1 MNKIFEKLQSKWN
14 VLAMVLVAM
23 MSLSFASCGGDDDDD
38 VGGDPLSD
46 YYFQF
51 EVVDR
56 GTLSDATASQL
67 MGQLNA
73 DAGTLPA
80 YKKSEAI
87 YVFDSMVES
96 LRVDF
101 AGVNEFE
108 LSFRVKLMTGKST
121 VKSKVIHIKTI
132 GCTVD

>member
-56 GTLSDATASQL
+56 GTLSDAAASQL

-108 LSFRVKLMTGKST
+108 LSFRAKLMTNRTT

>member
-14 VLAMVLVAM
+14 VLAMVLIAM

-38 VGGDPLSD
+38 VGGDALSD

-56 GTLSDATASQL
+56 GTLSDAAASQL

-108 LSFRVKLMTGKST
+108 LSFRAKLMTNRTT

>member
-14 VLAMVLVAM
+14 VLAMVLIAM

-56 GTLSDATASQL
+56 GTLSDAMASQL

-87 YVFDSMVES
+87 YVFDTMVES

-108 LSFRVKLMTGKST
+108 LSFRAKLMTGKST

>member
-38 VGGDPLSD
+38 GGSDALSD

-56 GTLSDATASQL
+56 GTLSDAAASQL

-108 LSFRVKLMTGKST
+108 LSFRAKLMTGKST

>member
-23 MSLSFASCGGDDDDD
+23 MSLSLASCGGDDDDD
-38 VGGDPLSD
+38 VGGDALSD

-56 GTLSDATASQL
+56 GTLSDAMASQL

-108 LSFRVKLMTGKST
+108 LSFRAKLMTGKST
-121 VKSKVIHIKTI
+121 VKSKVIHINTN
-132 GCTVD
+132 GGTVD

>member
-1 MNKIFEKLQSKWN
+1 MTRFLKCMQSKWN
-14 VLAMVLVAM
+14 VLAMVLIAM
-23 MSLSFASCGGDDDDD
+23 MSMSLASCGGDDDDD
-38 VGGDPLSD
+38 IGGDALSD

-56 GTLSDATASQL
+56 GTLSDAAASQL

-73 DAGTLPA
+73 DAGTLTA

-87 YVFDSMVES
+87 YVFDTMVES

-108 LSFRVKLMTGKST
+108 LSFRAKLMTNRTT

>member
-1 MNKIFEKLQSKWN
+1 MTRFLKCMQSKWN
-14 VLAMVLVAM
+14 VLAMVLIAM
-23 MSLSFASCGGDDDDD
+23 MSMSLASCGGDDDDD
-38 VGGDPLSD
+38 IGGDALND

-56 GTLSDATASQL
+56 GTLSDAVASQL
-67 MGQLNA
+67 MGSLNA
-73 DAGTLPA
+73 EAGTLTA

-87 YVFDSMVES
+87 YVFDTMVES
-96 LRVDF
+96 LRVDY

-108 LSFRVKLMTGKST
+108 LSFRAKLMTNRTT

>member
-1 MNKIFEKLQSKWN
+1 
-14 VLAMVLVAM
+14 MVLVAM
-23 MSLSFASCGGDDDDD
+23 MSLSLASCDTTDDPD
-38 VGGDPLSD
+38 VPDLAD

-56 GTLSDATASQL
+56 GTLSDAVASQL

-80 YKKSEAI
+80 YEKSQAI
-87 YVFDSMVES
+87 YVFDNMVES

-101 AGVNEFE
+101 SGVNEFE
-108 LSFRVKLMTGKST
+108 LSFRAKLMTGKTT
-121 VKSKVIHIKTI
+121 VKSRVIHIKTI

>member
-38 VGGDPLSD
+38 VGGDVLSD

-56 GTLSDATASQL
+56 GTLSDAAASQL

>member
-14 VLAMVLVAM
+14 VLAMVLIAM

-38 VGGDPLSD
+38 GGGDALSD

-56 GTLSDATASQL
+56 GTLSDAAASQL

-108 LSFRVKLMTGKST
+108 LSFRAKLMTNRTT

>member
-38 VGGDPLSD
+38 VGGDVLSD

-56 GTLSDATASQL
+56 GTLSDAAASQL

-108 LSFRVKLMTGKST
+108 LSFRAKLMTNRTT
-121 VKSKVIHIKTI
+121 VKSKVIHIKKI
-132 GCTVD
+132 CCTVD

>member
-23 MSLSFASCGGDDDDD
+23 MSLSLVSCGGDDDDD
-38 VGGDPLSD
+38 VGGDALSD

-56 GTLSDATASQL
+56 GTLSDAMASQL

-80 YKKSEAI
+80 YQKSQAI

-108 LSFRVKLMTGKST
+108 LSFRAKLMTGKST
-121 VKSKVIHIKTI
+121 VKSRVIHIKTI

>member
-1 MNKIFEKLQSKWN
+1 MTRFLKCMQSKWN
-14 VLAMVLVAM
+14 VLAMVLIAM
-23 MSLSFASCGGDDDDD
+23 MSMSLASCGGDDDDD
-38 VGGDPLSD
+38 IGGDALND

-56 GTLSDATASQL
+56 GTLSDAAASQL

-73 DAGTLPA
+73 DAGTLTA

-108 LSFRVKLMTGKST
+108 LSFRAKLMSNRTT

>member
-38 VGGDPLSD
+38 VGGDALSD
-46 YYFQF
+46 FYFQF

-56 GTLSDATASQL
+56 GTLSDAAASQL

-108 LSFRVKLMTGKST
+108 LSFRAKLMTGKST

>member
-108 LSFRVKLMTGKST
+108 LSFRAKLMTGKST

>member
-14 VLAMVLVAM
+14 VLAMVLIAM

-38 VGGDPLSD
+38 VGGDALSD

-56 GTLSDATASQL
+56 GTLSDAAASQL

-87 YVFDSMVES
+87 YVFDTMVES

-108 LSFRVKLMTGKST
+108 LSFRAKLMTGKST

-132 GCTVD
+132 VCTVD

>member
-14 VLAMVLVAM
+14 VLAMVLIAM

-38 VGGDPLSD
+38 GGGDALSD

-56 GTLSDATASQL
+56 GTLSDAMASQL

-108 LSFRVKLMTGKST
+108 LSFRAKLMTNRTT

>member
-1 MNKIFEKLQSKWN
+1 MNKLFENLQSKWN

-38 VGGDPLSD
+38 VGGDALSD

-56 GTLSDATASQL
+56 GTLSDAMASQL

-73 DAGTLPA
+73 EAGSLTA

-87 YVFDSMVES
+87 YVFDNMVES

-108 LSFRVKLMTGKST
+108 LSFRAKLMTGKST

>member
-1 MNKIFEKLQSKWN
+1 MTRFLKCMQSKWN
-14 VLAMVLVAM
+14 VLAMVLIAM
-23 MSLSFASCGGDDDDD
+23 MSMSLASCGGDDDDD
-38 VGGDPLSD
+38 IGGDALND

-56 GTLSDATASQL
+56 GTLSDAAASQL

-73 DAGTLPA
+73 DAGTLTA
-80 YKKSEAI
+80 YKKSEAV

-96 LRVDF
+96 LRVNY

-108 LSFRVKLMTGKST
+108 LSFRAKLMSNRTT

>member
-38 VGGDPLSD
+38 GGGDALSD

-108 LSFRVKLMTGKST
+108 LSFRAKLMTGKST

>member
-38 VGGDPLSD
+38 VPELSD

-56 GTLSDATASQL
+56 GTLSDAAASQL

-87 YVFDSMVES
+87 YVFDSMVED
-96 LRVDF
+96 LRVNF
-101 AGVNEFE
+101 SGMNEFE

>member
-23 MSLSFASCGGDDDDD
+23 MSLSLASCGGDDDDD
-38 VGGDPLSD
+38 GGGDALSD

-56 GTLSDATASQL
+56 GTLSDAMASQL

-108 LSFRVKLMTGKST
+108 LSFRAKLMTGKST

>member
-1 MNKIFEKLQSKWN
+1 MTRFLKCMQSKWN
-14 VLAMVLVAM
+14 VLAMVLIAM
-23 MSLSFASCGGDDDDD
+23 MSMSLASCGGDDDDD
-38 VGGDPLSD
+38 IGGDALND

-56 GTLSDATASQL
+56 GTLSDAMASQL

-73 DAGTLPA
+73 DAGTLTA

-87 YVFDSMVES
+87 YVFDTMVES

-108 LSFRVKLMTGKST
+108 LSFRAKLMSNRTT

>member
-38 VGGDPLSD
+38 VGGDALSD
-46 YYFQF
+46 FYFQF

-56 GTLSDATASQL
+56 GTLSDAAASQL

-108 LSFRVKLMTGKST
+108 LSFRAKLMTGKST

-132 GCTVD
+132 GCTVE

>member
-23 MSLSFASCGGDDDDD
+23 MSLSLASCGGDDDDD
-38 VGGDPLSD
+38 GGGDALSD

-56 GTLSDATASQL
+56 GTLSDAAASQL

-80 YKKSEAI
+80 YQKSQAI

-108 LSFRVKLMTGKST
+108 LSFRAKLMTGKST
-121 VKSKVIHIKTI
+121 VKSRVIHIKTI

>member
-38 VGGDPLSD
+38 VGGDALSD

-56 GTLSDATASQL
+56 GTLSDAMASQL

-87 YVFDSMVES
+87 YVFDNMVES

-108 LSFRVKLMTGKST
+108 LSFRAKLMTGKST

>member
-38 VGGDPLSD
+38 VGGDALSD

-56 GTLSDATASQL
+56 GTLSDAAASQL

-108 LSFRVKLMTGKST
+108 LSFRAKLMTNRTT

>member
-56 GTLSDATASQL
+56 GTLSDAAASQL

>member
-1 MNKIFEKLQSKWN
+1 MNKFFEKLQSKWN

-38 VGGDPLSD
+38 GGSDALSD

-56 GTLSDATASQL
+56 GTLSDAAASQL

-108 LSFRVKLMTGKST
+108 LSFRAKLMTGKST

>member
-14 VLAMVLVAM
+14 VLAMVLIAM

-56 GTLSDATASQL
+56 GTLSDAAASQL

-108 LSFRVKLMTGKST
+108 LSFRAKLMTGKST